1 MKQAKRTIAILLSM
15 ILLLIAATGIP
26 MTAMAAGSKTEYT
39 FQLSVKTTND
49 ADGWNNAS
57 FILSNSMDHS
67 VQDRYWDIKSNIDDS
82 DEEWSTTFS
91 SKDFYDVARLYVDFG
106 GGLGSRDWQGRV
118 TITVNG
124 ITLTSAIAKASSST
138 GSSSNSHHVYY
149 NWIPYPQSS
158 AVFQKDESG
167 NKDYTLQIKQ
177 SKTNADGIAEGYVFA
192 EMTDQYDVQW
202 INWDAVT
209 FSASNADTD
218 SIAFFDASDTGRRLK
233 AQSTSGTDHT
243 SHMVMTYTPA
253 QPDYDLPYSLEPYT
267 QEFDVD
273 FLFWHKATVEAG
285 AHGTVTVSNDKA

>member
-106 GGLGSRDWQGRV
+106 GGLGSRLARPCDHHGQREHSDV
-118 TITVNG
+118 RHRKSIF
-124 ITLTSAIAKASSST
+124 LDRKQLEFAS
-138 GSSSNSHHVYY
+138 
-149 NWIPYPQSS
+149 
-158 AVFQKDESG
+158 
-167 NKDYTLQIKQ
+167 
-177 SKTNADGIAEGYVFA
+177 
-192 EMTDQYDVQW
+192 
-202 INWDAVT
+202 
-209 FSASNADTD
+209 
-218 SIAFFDASDTGRRLK
+218 RL
-233 AQSTSGTDHT
+233 S
-243 SHMVMTYTPA
+243 
-253 QPDYDLPYSLEPYT
+253 
-267 QEFDVD
+267 
-273 FLFWHKATVEAG
+273 
-285 AHGTVTVSNDKA
+285 